1 VDFKKAILFI
11 SEGFGSGRSPVA
23 PGSCGS
29 LVGILWFFLLLSF
42 KNFYF
47 YLFAIVFSTAI
58 AVFICDAAEKI
69 LQVKDPSRVVL
80 DEIIAIPICYLG
92 WIFLMVGKEIPS
104 PTYFLS
110 GKKILAFAGVF
121 LTFRLLDAIK
131 PFPIELTQRLP
142 GGIGI
147 VADDVVAAIFTAVI
161 WALVLKQ
168 FSNWFAIF

>member
-1 VDFKKAILFI
+1 
-11 SEGFGSGRSPVA
+11 
-23 PGSCGS
+23 
-29 LVGILWFFLLLSF
+29 
-42 KNFYF
+42 
-47 YLFAIVFSTAI
+47 
-58 AVFICDAAEKI
+58 
-69 LQVKDPSRVVL
+69 
-80 DEIIAIPICYLG
+80 
-92 WIFLMVGKEIPS
+92 MVGKEIPS
-104 PTYFLS
+104 PAYFLS